1 MNPPAVPPAGLP
13 DDPADPDDSD
23 DSDDLPL
30 PTTAGPAPAT
40 GAPLRLR
47 LRGPGELVAAVP
59 HLLGFVPTDSLVL
72 IAVRDV
78 GGRPQLGAVVRID
91 LPAPDDAV
99 AAVAACARRM
109 GRREPEEVAA
119 VVIGGRG
126 DGDVG
131 EAGPAGRPPPRPDVV
146 EAVEE
151 LFAAVRVPV
160 RARLWVPRIAEGV
173 GWRCYP
179 PCDCAGVLPDTVG
192 STAALATTML
202 GQVTFASRDDLEQ
215 LVRPDPE
222 ASSQRRRL
230 LLDRA
235 HESAALDRELAG
247 PAAAYRDLVAV
258 RRAVVEIGGGATFGD
273 AEIARLAVA
282 LCDPGVRDACLAFA
296 LGGPGIAPSAAEALW
311 TLLVRAVPAPEVAEP
326 ATLLACAALVR
337 GGGAL
342 VGAALARA
350 HAADPGH
357 TLSVL
362 VARLLDTGIGHA
374 EFLEWVRRGASDAER
389 GLLGR
394 SA

>member
-1 MNPPAVPPAGLP
+1 MKGAEPGWIRGAPGRVQPGVNPPVVPAAGLP
-13 DDPADPDDSD
+13 
-23 DSDDLPL
+23 DDLPL

-47 LRGPGELVAAVP
+47 LRGPAELIAAVP

-72 IAVRDV
+72 VAMRAE
-78 GGRPQLGAVVRID
+78 GNRTQLGAVVRID
-91 LPAPDDAV
+91 LPEPDEAV

-119 VVIGGRG
+119 VVVG
-126 DGDVG
+126 G
-131 EAGPAGRPPPRPDVV
+131 EAGGGGPPRADVV

-160 RARLWVPRIAEGV
+160 RSRLWVPRIVEGV

-179 PCDCAGVLPDTVG
+179 PCDCSGVLPDPVG
-192 STAALATTML
+192 STAALASTML
-202 GQVTFASRDDLEQ
+202 GQVTFASRGELER
-215 LVRPDPE
+215 LVRADPE
-222 ASSQRRRL
+222 ASGMRRRR

-235 HESAALDRELAG
+235 HESAALDRDLAG
-247 PAAAYRDLVAV
+247 TAAARRDLVAV
-258 RRAVVEIGGGATFGD
+258 RRAVAEIGQGGTLGD

-282 LCDPGVRDACLAFA
+282 LCDPRVRDACMAFS

-342 VGAALARA
+342 VGSALTRA
-350 HAADPGH
+350 HEADPGH
-357 TLSVL
+357 TLSRL
-362 VARLLDTGIGHA
+362 VTGLLDAGISHA
-374 EFLEWVRRGASDAER
+374 EFLEWVRRGASDAEG